1 MSQEAFIYSF
11 VARGTMILAE
21 YTEFTGNFPAIAA
34 QCLQRLT
41 AANNRFT
48 YNCDQHTFNS
58 LVEDGY
64 AYCVVAKNAV
74 GKQISLAFLERTKA
88 DFKSRYGGGQKSQQ
102 GVWEH
107 MKYIIEH
114 AEEIEKLLKV
124 KAQVLEV
131 KSKMLENIDKSQG
144 CNLSLM
150 AGNMV
155 LPSTIERI
163 PKKICRKHLYNS
175 EHDDRL
181 SELSEDLLVRILC
194 LLPLKE
200 ALRTCVLSRRWRYLC
215 QFFSGSLNF
224 DASSTDPKNLLKERE
239 GYVGSVTRFLNSH
252 KPETID
258 ELRVCFDLTQ
268 QHRRFINQ
276 WIDIAVMKKV
286 KRLELDFE
294 PCRLNNRRHRDS
306 ENYLF
311 GWKFSSSS
319 EIRFLTGLCLKHV
332 VVSGQIL
339 ESFLSNCPLLETL
352 NVAHSNQLTHI
363 NVCGPS
369 LRLKHLHISFCNCI
383 KSIEV
388 HAPNLVSFE
397 YRGEENIAV
406 HINLKHVPQLCDV
419 SYAGQWEQ
427 CVVTRAAKRL
437 PSFLPTSQ
445 LVNLRLQSPSIK
457 RLLISIQPLEFPNLR
472 YLTYEVRIRW
482 PQSPS
487 EFIGLLMPVL
497 NMHVLHKLKFEVEA
511 EMLTEEDGRRPIIKA
526 RSSGIINGRAFG
538 DQLAKRLMLREVEIV
553 GFVGAAADTCILLC
567 LIYAA
572 RDLDTV
578 VINRRDGDECK
589 MEELEERRR
598 FALELL
604 SRERPEGAKY
614 VVL

>member
-1 MSQEAFIYSF
+1 M
-11 VARGTMILAE
+11 
-21 YTEFTGNFPAIAA
+21 
-34 QCLQRLT
+34 
-41 AANNRFT
+41 
-48 YNCDQHTFNS
+48 
-58 LVEDGY
+58 
-64 AYCVVAKNAV
+64 
-74 GKQISLAFLERTKA
+74 
-88 DFKSRYGGGQKSQQ
+88 
-102 GVWEH
+102 
-107 MKYIIEH
+107 
-114 AEEIEKLLKV
+114 
-124 KAQVLEV
+124 
-131 KSKMLENIDKSQG
+131 
-144 CNLSLM
+144 
-150 AGNMV
+150 
-155 LPSTIERI
+155 
-163 PKKICRKHLYNS
+163 

-200 ALRTCVLSRRWRYLC
+200 ALRTCLLSRRWRYLC

-224 DASSTDPKNLLKERE
+224 DASATVPEKLLKERE
-239 GYVGSVTRFLNSH
+239 GYVESVTRFLNSH
-252 KPETID
+252 KPGTID

-268 QHRRFINQ
+268 QHRRFINR
-276 WIDIAVMKKV
+276 WIDIAVTKKV

-294 PCRLNNRRHRDS
+294 PCRLNNQRDRHRDS

-352 NVAHSNQLTHI
+352 NVAHSNRLTRI

-397 YRGEENIAV
+397 YRVEENRAV
-406 HINLKHVPQLCDV
+406 HIKLKHVPRLCDV

-427 CVVTRAAKRL
+427 CVVMRAAKRL

-457 RLLISIQPLEFPNLR
+457 RLLIWIQPLEFPNLL
-472 YLTYEVRIRW
+472 YLTYEVRIRRL
-482 PQSPS
+482 QSPS
-487 EFIGLLMPVL
+487 EFIGLLFPVL

-511 EMLTEEDGRRPIIKA
+511 EMLTEDDGRRPIIKGRR

-538 DQLAKRLMLREVEIV
+538 NQLAKRLMLREVEIV
-553 GFVGAAADTCILLC
+553 GFVGAAADTCVLLC

-589 MEELEERRR
+589 MEELEEGRR

-614 VVL
+614 KKKVKRRRYSSSSESSDSDSGSDSDSDEENSSCALPELFVDFAGIFEFPNPCLNNLCGIF